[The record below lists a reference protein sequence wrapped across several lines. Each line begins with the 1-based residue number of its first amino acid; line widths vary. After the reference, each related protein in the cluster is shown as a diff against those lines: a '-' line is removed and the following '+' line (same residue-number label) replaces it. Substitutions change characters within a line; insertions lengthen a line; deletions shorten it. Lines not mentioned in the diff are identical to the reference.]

1 MFTTKTSTHRPAP
14 TPFAR
19 AILLLRQVFGFL
31 ESVPMPLLQLL
42 FRVAV
47 GVVFFRSGLVKIA
60 SWDSTVAL
68 FSYEYNVPLLPPEL
82 AATLA
87 ATVELT
93 APALL
98 LIGFGSRFAAA
109 AMLGMTVVI
118 QTFVYSQNWPDRLV
132 WTALLLPIVTRG
144 AGALSLDHLLARRF
158 FSRT

>member
-1 MFTTKTSTHRPAP
+1 MFTTKTSLSPASAPLARP
-14 TPFAR
+14 
-19 AILLLRQVFGFL
+19 LQLLRQIFDLL

-60 SWDSTVAL
+60 SWASAVAL
-68 FSYEYNVPLLPPEL
+68 FSYEYNVPLLPPDI

-93 APALL
+93 APVLL
-98 LIGFGSRFAAA
+98 LVGFGSRFAAA
-109 AMLGMTVVI
+109 AMLGMTFVI
-118 QTFVYSQNWPDRLV
+118 QTFVYPQNWPDHLI
-132 WTALLLPIVTRG
+132 WAALLLPIITRG

-158 FSRT
+158 FGRM